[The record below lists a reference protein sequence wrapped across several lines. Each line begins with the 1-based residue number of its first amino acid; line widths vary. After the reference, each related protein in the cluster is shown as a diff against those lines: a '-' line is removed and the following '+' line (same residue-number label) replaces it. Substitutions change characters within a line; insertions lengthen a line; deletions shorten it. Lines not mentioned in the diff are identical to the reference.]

1 MLKILQ
7 ARHQQYV
14 SQELPYVPAGF
25 IKGRGTR
32 DQIANLRWIMEKVRE
47 FQKNIY
53 SCFFDYAK
61 ALVWIA
67 TNYGEF
73 FKSWEYQTSLPVSW
87 ATCMW
92 AKKQQLEQYIE
103 QWNGSELEKEYKA
116 VYCHPAYLTSMQST
130 SCEMLG

>member
-1 MLKILQ
+1 MN
-7 ARHQQYV
+7 
-14 SQELPYVPAGF
+14 QELPDVQVEF
-25 IKGRGTR
+25 RKGTGIRG
-32 DQIANLRWIMEKVRE
+32 QIANICWTIEKARE